1 MSQDWTRSEPKR
13 LRPFWAVATLE
24 DALSDATLE
33 LVPGGEPLLEETK
46 VLEAQQMQDIDPV
59 LRPRLDLAVLC
70 AALGHRAADYEL
82 VVTVRTPQMLR
93 RVLFDRWPLDEAIP
107 EEIDLGTDVLADG
120 KISGQLEISVAIC
133 CKGASEVE
141 PGWPLH
147 PGAWLSRK
155 TFSIGTD
162 RRQAA
167 FEFDLLTQQEI
178 ATRKLSQNT
187 AFVVDIEVELN
198 AVPQDGQ
205 CLVSVLVAQSLLETL
220 RSNAVRPTAFRVLT
234 MEIMDAVLEAKCD
247 DIDPNEGVAKGSL
260 LQRLLAW
267 TGDGKQAMPLHD
279 FAAICKSPERRRALV
294 QHQIGLGKT
303 LEEMK

>member
-1 MSQDWTRSEPKR
+1 MNQDWTRSQPKR

-33 LVPGGEPLLEETK
+33 LVPGGEPLSEETK
-46 VLEAQQMQDIDPV
+46 VLEAQQMQDLDPV
-59 LRPRLDLAVLC
+59 LRPHLDLAVLC

-107 EEIDLGTDVLADG
+107 EEIDLGTDVLADA

-141 PGWPLH
+141 PGWPVH

-198 AVPQDGQ
+198 AVPHDGQ

-247 DIDPNEGVAKGSL
+247 DIDPSEGVEKGSL

-267 TGDGKQAMPLHD
+267 AGDGKQPMPLHD
-279 FAAICKSPERRRALV
+279 FSAICKSPERRRALV